1 MQGSIIAWTDNTA
14 NFWMGC
20 AKVSPGCA
28 HCYAETLTINRMGL
42 KVWGTEAKRQP
53 VAGIYANLRKW
64 NRAAAAAQARAR
76 VFVMSLGDFFED
88 HPDANAIRPAAWD
101 AIRECQW
108 LDFQLLT
115 KHPEN
120 IPAMVPTGWTA
131 APWPNVWL
139 GTSIENDRHAFR
151 ADVLKQVPAVVHFIS
166 AEPLL
171 GPLPSLDLSHI
182 EWVIVGGE
190 SGTGY
195 RPMDHAWARELA
207 ARCRKK
213 KVAFFFKQSAAPR
226 TEMGIELDGQIQRAY
241 PLTPYDLRPGRRA
254 AGSLF

>member
-20 AKVSPGCA
+20 NKVSPGCA

-42 KVWGTEAKRQP
+42 KVWGPDAKRQP
-53 VAGIYANLRKW
+53 VAGIYANLRRW
-64 NRAAAAAQARAR
+64 NRHAAAAQQRAR

-88 HPDANAIRPAAWD
+88 HPAANAVRPQAWD
-101 AIRECQW
+101 AMRACEW
-108 LDFQLLT
+108 LDFQVLT

-120 IPAMVPTGWTA
+120 IPAMLPAGWDV
-131 APWPNVWL
+131 APWPNIWL
-139 GTSIENDRHAFR
+139 GTSIENDRHTVR
-151 ADVLKQVPAVVHFIS
+151 ADLLTQIPAAVHFIS

-171 GPLPSLDLSHI
+171 GPLPSLSLKHI

-190 SGTGY
+190 SGPGF
-195 RPMDHAWARELA
+195 RPMDHEWARELA
-207 ARCRKK
+207 VRCRKA

-241 PLTPYDLRPGRRA
+241 PRTPYDRKPRRA
-254 AGSLF
+254 AGALF